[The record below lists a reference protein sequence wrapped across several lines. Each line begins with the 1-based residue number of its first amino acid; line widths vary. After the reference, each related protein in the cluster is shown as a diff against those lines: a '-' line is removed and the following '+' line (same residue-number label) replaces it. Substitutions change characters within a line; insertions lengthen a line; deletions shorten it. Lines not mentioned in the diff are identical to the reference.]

1 MEQQPLLVLPA
12 QPPSNCTEPN
22 SAAPISG
29 TRPHLLD
36 QQIRTRTPSSSA
48 TSWVPGST
56 GLYPRP
62 TSAQRQGEFP
72 TNFPIWHWREKGTG
86 CQESMFQAADRVEHS
101 HPPGPDARSS
111 SLPLVQTMYIAADV
125 WVPQK
130 ETDRKLGK
138 IFGAFR
144 DPVSFVR

>member
-1 MEQQPLLVLPA
+1 MEQHSPLVLPDRPLSTRA
-12 QPPSNCTEPN
+12 EQC

-36 QQIRTRTPSSSA
+36 QQIRTRTPSPSA

-111 SLPLVQTMYIAADV
+111 SLPLVQTMYISADV
-125 WVPQK
+125 WVPRTA
-130 ETDRKLGK
+130 TDWKLGK